1 MKKREDDRLIGVW
14 RHPVSGWEIKFQ
26 QNGKKISEYRK
37 DEREA
42 RLRAEYWKAA
52 LERPQDSTSSVSSEE
67 HIVHYWDRKLRQIAE
82 LLLASPGDREMAS
95 ACRSIA
101 SAAQAAM
108 RAAKYIPAPVACMPD
123 STTKSGDLSSMTT
136 EEMQAALGDIGG

>member
-1 MKKREDDRLIGVW
+1 MRKREDDRLIGVW
-14 RHPVSGWEIKFQ
+14 RHPVAGWEIKYQ
-26 QNGKKISEYRK
+26 QGGKKISEYRK

-42 RLRAEYWKAA
+42 RLRADYWKAA
-52 LERPQDSTSSVSSEE
+52 LERPQDSSPSANSEE

-108 RAAKYIPAPVACMPD
+108 RAAKYIPAPISCSPD
-123 STTKSGDLSSMTT
+123 APAKAADLSSMTT
-136 EEMQAALGDIGG
+136 EEIKSALGDG